1 MAYATKSKNL
11 HGGLFFPFW
20 DSGTQ
25 KTASHSSARPVCCNH
40 ERIHR
45 ILVCLRVLA
54 RERCVAGSHAVARPS
69 DLRRSYGGYGWRAG
83 CVWGAAARR
92 GRSGKRSRAD
102 GQPRVPRVECRFSGW
117 IFRPVAR
124 RAVHQLAR
132 AVLRGDGDGAVAGR
146 ACSVWLSLVLA
157 ICVRWRQAR
166 FSETHAFDRRALA
179 QALRAAASGRTRR
192 CERCASLRTRRHLLW
207 RRTWSWPCACR
218 G

>member
-1 MAYATKSKNL
+1 MRCR
-11 HGGLFFPFW
+11 FPRRR
-20 DSGTQ
+20 
-25 KTASHSSARPVCCNH
+25 APIRSA
-40 ERIHR
+40 
-45 ILVCLRVLA
+45 A
-54 RERCVAGSHAVARPS
+54 F
-69 DLRRSYGGYGWRAG
+69 
-83 CVWGAAARR
+83 VWGIRMESWMRLGCRCTSWSLRQTIAC
-92 GRSGKRSRAD
+92 GR
-102 GQPRVPRVECRFSGW
+102 QPRVPRVECRFSGW

-179 QALRAAASGRTRR
+179 QALRREVARLHRVEQGAASAALHCGLVGISYGDEPGHGLVLGR
-192 CERCASLRTRRHLLW
+192 
-207 RRTWSWPCACR
+207 